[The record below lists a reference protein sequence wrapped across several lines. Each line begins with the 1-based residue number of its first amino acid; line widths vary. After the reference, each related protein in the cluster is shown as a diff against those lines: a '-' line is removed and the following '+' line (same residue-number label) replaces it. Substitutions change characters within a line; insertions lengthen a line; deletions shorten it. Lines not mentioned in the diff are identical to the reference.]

1 MTVMGKIGIGVA
13 TAVLSAAAVAMLGL
27 GGEGNT
33 TLNINGGNTGGY
45 QATQSYSGLCV
56 TTMGS
61 CQVQPLPRG
70 SSCGCYNAY
79 GQAFYGSV
87 Q

>member
-1 MTVMGKIGIGVA
+1 MLQTPPLDPIYPKQRESQWVAEKYAEAAMTVMGKIGIGVA

-45 QATQSYSGLCV
+45 QATQS
-56 TTMGS
+56 
-61 CQVQPLPRG
+61 
-70 SSCGCYNAY
+70 
-79 GQAFYGSV
+79 
-87 Q
+87 